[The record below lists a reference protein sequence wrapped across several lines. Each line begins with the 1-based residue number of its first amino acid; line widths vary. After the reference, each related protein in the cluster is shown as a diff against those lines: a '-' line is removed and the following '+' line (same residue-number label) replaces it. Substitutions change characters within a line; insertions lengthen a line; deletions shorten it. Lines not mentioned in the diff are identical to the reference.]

1 MARTLKLT
9 REQLA
14 RFLPDAE
21 SIKQFEKLFSVV
33 DEINIDVVA
42 EAATLAG
49 NADNKAI
56 QALGLIAAISQEI
69 YVNNASS
76 DAKINEYLGLI
87 TSIAQ
92 NMAVDIAIADRKSTE
107 AIDASNSALR
117 KAKFNGVLTWLTI

>member
-21 SIKQFEKLFSVV
+21 SIKQFEKLFNVV

-69 YVNNASS
+69 YVNNSSS
-76 DAKINEYLGLI
+76 DAKINESIGLI
-87 TSIAQ
+87 TSIAK
-92 NMAVDIAIADRKSTE
+92 NVAVDIAIADRKSTE